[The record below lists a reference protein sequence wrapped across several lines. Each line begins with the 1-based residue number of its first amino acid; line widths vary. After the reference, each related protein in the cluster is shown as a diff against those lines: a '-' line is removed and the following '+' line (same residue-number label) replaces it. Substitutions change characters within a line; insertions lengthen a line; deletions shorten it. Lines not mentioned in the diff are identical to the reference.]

1 MQRTWSCAHPTVQRG
16 LTQIL
21 PGFGHLVDTQMQK
34 LMSQDITVS
43 TGGGTPMPRQKAVN
57 WTWPHV
63 TQTVDFGSEPSSP
76 SSVATVITD
85 VFRKN

>member
-1 MQRTWSCAHPTVQRG
+1 MQRTWSRAHPTVQRE

-43 TGGGTPMPRQKAVN
+43 TGGGTPMP
-57 WTWPHV
+57 
-63 TQTVDFGSEPSSP
+63 
-76 SSVATVITD
+76 SVVSAQADIFAKNLTKIGKIL
-85 VFRKN
+85 RKFNKLDKIKSLSVLCQS